1 MRCRCQ
7 FPHFLPQGP
16 QLDQELPVET
26 VWILP
31 VSLKCHENVHETLF
45 KIEVGSVWKL
55 TTNKPNTVND
65 IFTFLAP
72 LPTTGAEL
80 DKLSVKKVGVFPNP
94 YLAFNPLETNKLGR
108 FVTFNNLPPQVK
120 ISIFAVSGHLVR
132 VLEKDG
138 SDQFMRWDL
147 LNRSGMPIA
156 SGIYLAYVD
165 MPGIGET
172 KILKVAIVLEAEI
185 LDNF

>member
-1 MRCRCQ
+1 MHSIPKKR
-7 FPHFLPQGP
+7 
-16 QLDQELPVET
+16 
-26 VWILP
+26 
-31 VSLKCHENVHETLF
+31 LKNLLETLQEETRV
-45 KIEVGSVWKL
+45 KR
-55 TTNKPNTVND
+55 
-65 IFTFLAP
+65 
-72 LPTTGAEL
+72 EL
-80 DKLSVKKVGVFPNP
+80 I
-94 YLAFNPLETNKLGR
+94 NPLEKNKLGR
-108 FVTFNNLPPQVK
+108 FVTFNNLPPKVK
-120 ISIFAVSGHLVR
+120 ISIFTVSGHLVR

-165 MPGIGET
+165 MPAIGET